1 MWRKTVA
8 QVNFCYAPVVRA
20 PDMLDAD
27 NRLFALA
34 REGQRQPSM
43 LVAITVTIVTL
54 AVTIV
59 GGQMLARII
68 FHTIPLAGTESS
80 TDPFVEGIRR
90 LIDDAVGFLPVYLCL
105 WGWLAFWSKRSFR
118 TLGFERQRPA
128 AHALGGG
135 LVGLLMMSIVAIGI
149 AMLPRTALARGTLQT
164 AGLVAIGG
172 SLLMLAGTAI
182 QSSAEEAL
190 FRGWL
195 LPSIGLRAGPWIGVT
210 VSSLLFGL
218 AHGLNPHV
226 TALGVINLTLF
237 GGFLALY
244 ALREGGLWGACAW
257 HTAWNWTESDLFGL
271 SGSGGPLH
279 GALLT
284 SVKPGGPDVAT
295 GGAFGPDGGLIQL
308 AVLLIGVAV
317 LVSLVTDVKNNSGN
331 GLKTVGRSKRQPSR
345 RWISTGDGTSPPC
358 TMREVKGHQCT
369 LRPLRACQRIR
380 SRSASTC
387 CVWWYAASSCAH
399 SS

>member
-1 MWRKTVA
+1 MRRRQGPQIGSAGALPRLAV
-8 QVNFCYAPVVRA
+8 QGVVQLNLYHAPLVRT
-20 PDMLDAD
+20 PDVPDAD
-27 NRLFALA
+27 NRLLALA
-34 REGQRQPSM
+34 REGERQPSM

-54 AVTIV
+54 AITIV

-68 FHTIPLAGTESS
+68 LHTIPLAGTEST
-80 TDPFVEGIRR
+80 TDPFVEGARR

-118 TLGFERQRPA
+118 TLGFECQRPVA
-128 AHALGGG
+128 QALGGG
-135 LVGLLMMSIVAIGI
+135 LIGLVMMSIVAIGI
-149 AMLPRTALARGTLQT
+149 IMLPRTALARGTWQT
-164 AGLVAIGG
+164 AGWVAIGG
-172 SLLMLAGTAI
+172 SLLSLTGTAI

-195 LPSIGLRAGPWIGVT
+195 LPSIGLRAGPWIGVI

-226 TALGVINLTLF
+226 TALGVMNLTLF

-244 ALREGGLWGACAW
+244 ALHDGGLWGACAW

-279 GALLT
+279 AALLT
-284 SVKPGGPDVAT
+284 SVKPGGPDIAT

-308 AVLLIGVAV
+308 GVLLMGIAV
-317 LVSLVTDVKNNSGN
+317 LVSLATDVRNNSGN
-331 GLKTVGRSKRQPSR
+331 GLKIIGWSTRQPSR
-345 RWISTGDGTSPPC
+345 R
-358 TMREVKGHQCT
+358 
-369 LRPLRACQRIR
+369 
-380 SRSASTC
+380 
-387 CVWWYAASSCAH
+387 
-399 SS
+399 